1 MVMDS
6 PEASER
12 EVPAG
17 TKTSFLYPGMLFPF
31 ILLVLCFAAWGAAA
45 NMTDTLVATFR
56 QIFSM
61 STFEATLVQSAYY
74 GAYFLLALPAAFINQ
89 RLGYRVGVLTG
100 LGLAAV
106 GGFLFLPAANALTF
120 GFFLTAIFALAAGL
134 SILETSANPFVMA
147 MGPESNATRRLNFAQ
162 AFNPVGANT
171 GVLLAAL
178 VIAPQLSALS
188 QAERQ
193 ALPPGE
199 LLAVQIV
206 ELNAVMTPYI
216 GLAIVLVLIWM
227 GIAIIKIPRPH
238 PSELRKVQIRG
249 RGSRLR
255 RLLTNRHYSFG
266 VVAQFFN
273 VAAQTGVWTFTIIY
287 VQDAVDATAS
297 QAGWWLQ
304 ASLIVFLVSRFV
316 MVGIMGFVDSRLLM
330 LIMTA
335 LGVALCFVAIASPN
349 LIGAVAV
356 LALSACLSLLF
367 PTIYGVALEGLG
379 EDSKFGAAGLVMAIV
394 GGATIPLIQGGIVD
408 SAGSNISYIVP
419 AVCFGVCA
427 AYALFALRSARD
439 VQEVA

>member
-1 MVMDS
+1 
-6 PEASER
+6 
-12 EVPAG
+12 
-17 TKTSFLYPGMLFPF
+17 
-31 ILLVLCFAAWGAAA
+31 
-45 NMTDTLVATFR
+45 
-56 QIFSM
+56 M

-216 GLAIVLVLIWM
+216 GLAIVPRPDLD
-227 GIAIIKIPRPH
+227 GDRHHQDPRPH